1 MYHIENSTKRK
12 VIHMQK
18 KLYRVNEG
26 KMIAGVCAGLAE
38 YLDIDATVIRLIW
51 ALIGLSGAGLIAYLI
66 AALIIPVKPL
76 GIEE

>member
-1 MYHIENSTKRK
+1 
-12 VIHMQK
+12 MQK
-18 KLYRVNEG
+18 RLYRHNEG

-38 YLDIDATVIRLIW
+38 YLNIDPTVIRLIW
-51 ALIGLSGAGLIAYLI
+51 ALIGLSGAGVLAYLI

>member
-1 MYHIENSTKRK
+1 MN
-12 VIHMQK
+12 K
-18 KLYRVNEG
+18 KLYRVEEG

-38 YLDIDATVIRLIW
+38 YLNIDPTVLRLIW
-51 ALIGLSGAGLIAYLI
+51 ALVGLSGTGVVAYLI

>member
-1 MYHIENSTKRK
+1 
-12 VIHMQK
+12 MQK
-18 KLYRVNEG
+18 KLYRIENG

-38 YLDIDATVIRLIW
+38 YLNIDPTVVRLIW
-51 ALIGLSGAGLIAYLI
+51 ALVGLSGAGVLAYLI

>member
-1 MYHIENSTKRK
+1 
-12 VIHMQK
+12 MQK
-18 KLYRVNEG
+18 KLYRVENG

-38 YLDIDATVIRLIW
+38 YLNIDPTVVRLIW
-51 ALIGLSGAGLIAYLI
+51 ALVGLSGAGVLAYLI